1 MYRPREDINKGKKL
15 TYEINAA
22 MKKVILSLLMMLALA
37 VSTEAQEARQ
47 RVFQQIHD
55 KAYIIANDSKEA
67 MSVRKL
73 AIFRVDAVN
82 YLSTKTLTALTD
94 TTKHLSQEEITQLND
109 QLDSMAYFM
118 YDYENLF
125 NKEYTRARTEK
136 QKQKIIKIFRDVSIN
151 NPLYNDPD
159 RQLVL
164 AYYNREDF
172 LTQFSLDTNWVKA
185 VSEVKERLKEN

>member
-125 NKEYTRARTEK
+125 NKEYSRARTEK

>member
-1 MYRPREDINKGKKL
+1 MRKI
-15 TYEINAA
+15 I
-22 MKKVILSLLMMLALA
+22 MSLLLMLTLSAGA
-37 VSTEAQEARQ
+37 SAQEVRQ

-55 KAYIIANDSKEA
+55 KAFAVANDSKKA

-82 YLSTKTLTALTD
+82 YLSSKTLSALTD
-94 TTKHLSQEEITQLND
+94 TTRHLTPEDVAELNN

-125 NKEYTRARTEK
+125 NKEYSRARTDK
-136 QKQKIIKIFRDVSIN
+136 QKQRIIKIFRDVSIN

-159 RQLVL
+159 RQFVL
-164 AYYNREDF
+164 SYYNREDF
-172 LTQFSLDTNWVKA
+172 LTQFSLDTNWIKA
-185 VSEVKERLKEN
+185 VAEVKERLKKL

>member
-1 MYRPREDINKGKKL
+1 MRKI
-15 TYEINAA
+15 I
-22 MKKVILSLLMMLALA
+22 MSLLLMLTLSAGA
-37 VSTEAQEARQ
+37 SAQEVRQ

-55 KAYIIANDSKEA
+55 KEFAVANDSKAA

-82 YLSTKTLTALTD
+82 YLSSKTLSALTD
-94 TTKHLSQEEITQLND
+94 TTRHLTPEDVAELNN

-125 NKEYTRARTEK
+125 NKEYSRARTDK
-136 QKQKIIKIFRDVSIN
+136 QKQRIIKIFRDVSIN

-159 RQLVL
+159 RQFVL
-164 AYYNREDF
+164 SYYNREDF
-172 LTQFSLDTNWVKA
+172 LTQFSLDTNWIKA
-185 VSEVKERLKEN
+185 VAEVKERLKKL

>member
-22 MKKVILSLLMMLALA
+22 MKKVILSLLMMLAPA

>member
-82 YLSTKTLTALTD
+82 YLSTKTLTTLTD

-185 VSEVKERLKEN
+185 VSEVKEKLKEN

>member
-37 VSTEAQEARQ
+37 VGTEAQEARQ

-94 TTKHLSQEEITQLND
+94 TTRHLSQEEITQLND

>member
-185 VSEVKERLKEN
+185 VSEVKEKLKEN

>member
-1 MYRPREDINKGKKL
+1 
-15 TYEINAA
+15 

-37 VSTEAQEARQ
+37 VGTEAQEARQ